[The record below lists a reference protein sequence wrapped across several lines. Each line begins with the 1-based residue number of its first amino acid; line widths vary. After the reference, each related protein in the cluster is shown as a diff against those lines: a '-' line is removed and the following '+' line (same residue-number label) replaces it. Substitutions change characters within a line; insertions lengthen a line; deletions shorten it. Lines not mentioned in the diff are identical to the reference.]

1 MNIEKLKNKLKPKLY
16 EHNLEGETVYIHR
29 PSARDFSKCDNV
41 ENTLI
46 YCVKDENGDPIF
58 ASEDIDGRI
67 NVASIDFQYQNELY
81 GAILK
86 LITEMDKVDEVEK
99 K

>member
-1 MNIEKLKNKLKPKLY
+1 MNIQNLKNKLKPKLY
-16 EHNLEGETVYIHR
+16 EHKLEGETVYIHR

-67 NVASIDFQYQNELY
+67 NVSSIDFQYQNELY

-86 LITEMDKVDEVEK
+86 LVTEMDKVDEVEK